1 VKVAIKNKKGD
12 KEDKKD
18 YYFYNIGAREDGDGT
33 VGGPGTS
40 IVCSGCDGSMNLLYA
55 VLTKIRSGHVGEQV
69 NPVLL
74 PSTSPPAAG
83 RPLLMSPASL
93 KATAPATYQ
102 VKVTST
108 KGDFTIEVHRD
119 WAPLGADRFYNL
131 VKNGFYDDATF
142 FRVIPNFMA
151 QVGINAKPPV
161 TKVWNTAAIKDDPVK
176 QSNTRGLVT
185 FATSGPNSRTT
196 QIFINS
202 KDNSFL
208 DKSGFSPFG
217 NVVEG
222 MDVVDK
228 LYSGYGEGA
237 PDGRGPSQAKVSAE
251 GKPYLDKNFPELD
264 SIKTARIVG
273 EAGAS
278 MPLNPT
284 QAPNSR

>member
-1 VKVAIKNKKGD
+1 MKAILIA
-12 KEDKKD
+12 
-18 YYFYNIGAREDGDGT
+18 FLAAA
-33 VGGPGTS
+33 
-40 IVCSGCDGSMNLLYA
+40 LYA
-55 VLTKIRSGHVGEQV
+55 QK
-69 NPVLL
+69 
-74 PSTSPPAAG
+74 PAAPARRAPAG
-83 RPLLMSPASL
+83 RPSLMSPSSL
-93 KATAPATYQ
+93 KTTAPATYQ

-131 VKNGFYDDATF
+131 VKNGFYDNATF

-151 QVGINAKPPV
+151 QIGMNAKPAV
-161 TKVWNTAAIKDDPVK
+161 TKVWETATIKDDPVTK
-176 QSNTRGLVT
+176 SNTKGYVT
-185 FATSGPNSRTT
+185 FATSGPNTRTT
-196 QIFINS
+196 QIFINF

-208 DKSGFSPFG
+208 DKMGFSPFG
-217 NVVEG
+217 TVVEG

-273 EAGAS
+273 EPGPPAA
-278 MPLNPT
+278 
-284 QAPNSR
+284 APAKKPAAAAKKKTA